1 MEDLLRALLFIGLF
15 AGVFIG
21 TMVIE
26 NLWAKRRGVTKL
38 YHFPETFT
46 NLMTGASY
54 KIVDGIAIALFIQL
68 FYDWVYQF
76 GFQWDP
82 EVGVVSIIALILFID
97 LCMYAAHYLMH
108 KIRWFWNAHVTH
120 HSSEHMNFSTALR
133 QNFTYAFSGTWILW
147 WIPAAF
153 VGFDKTW
160 TLIAIEANLVY
171 QFFMHTEQVRT
182 LGWAEKIF
190 NTPSHHRVHHGSNPE
205 QIDKNF
211 GGVLIIWDKLFGTFQ
226 AEETAGEIVYGVKR
240 MPTKPNNPWHAQ
252 VYDWQNMFRDL
263 KKYKDPRIMWKHPD
277 WVTEK
282 YGDHQAADQ

>member
-76 GFQWDP
+76 GFQWNP

-160 TLIAIEANLVY
+160 TLIAIEANLV
-171 QFFMHTEQVRT
+171 
-182 LGWAEKIF
+182 
-190 NTPSHHRVHHGSNPE
+190 
-205 QIDKNF
+205 
-211 GGVLIIWDKLFGTFQ
+211 
-226 AEETAGEIVYGVKR
+226 
-240 MPTKPNNPWHAQ
+240 
-252 VYDWQNMFRDL
+252 
-263 KKYKDPRIMWKHPD
+263 
-277 WVTEK
+277 
-282 YGDHQAADQ
+282 

>member
-76 GFQWDP
+76 GFQWNPD
-82 EVGVVSIIALILFID
+82 VGVVSIIALILFID

-171 QFFMHTEQVRT
+171 QFFLHTEQVRT
-182 LGWAEKIF
+182 LGWAEKVF

-263 KKYKDPRIMWKHPD
+263 KTYKDPRILWKHPD

-282 YGDHQAADQ
+282 YGEASVQKK